1 MYSESHLMSEVGVF
15 LFADFLVECFNKSVF
30 PKTLSLN
37 WSVAFYLTTCLDS
50 VLCIVC

>member
-1 MYSESHLMSEVGVF
+1 MYSESHLMSEVVFF
-15 LFADFLVECFNKSVF
+15 LFVDCLVECFNKSVF

-50 VLCIVC
+50 VMYIVY